1 MFVEEATIHSWDES
15 GHRVSF
21 FCRGT
26 CTVVTYFFAIRFVM
40 AEKEIIMLGRDMFSL
55 IRQDGRWFVVSD
67 QFSPEPGQV

>member
-1 MFVEEATIHSWDES
+1 M
-15 GHRVSF
+15 
-21 FCRGT
+21 
-26 CTVVTYFFAIRFVM
+26 TYFFAIRFVM